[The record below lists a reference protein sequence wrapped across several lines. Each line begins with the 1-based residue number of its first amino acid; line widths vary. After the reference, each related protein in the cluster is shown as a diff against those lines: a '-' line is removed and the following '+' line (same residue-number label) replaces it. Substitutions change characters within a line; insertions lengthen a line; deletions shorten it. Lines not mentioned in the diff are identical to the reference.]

1 MEVSMYYK
9 LSDDELNN
17 LHGQLTEK
25 YGKNLMNEIRPF
37 EERKLTAL
45 VAKQV
50 SQDKQE
56 QEITSVKE
64 FVKEYLYRQLKET
77 ALITYL
83 AMDKRKDFGVMG
95 EQRISISFCR
105 NILNIPNNRE
115 VTQFDAD
122 RFRRVLAECDKRNG
136 NKSGDEYIAILKNAS
151 LELFENIYQYHSL
164 VDINVLLKAI
174 DADYYIF
181 GTHKAPYGVKFIFGP
196 IEKKDI
202 AQNKAVIMQKE
213 YIRFPQFVLS
223 IAAEVFED
231 TTMIRQEA
239 CEVIFYN
246 KWQKFYD
253 QSKAESKRALHHTN
267 SAIREGIKTKALAL
281 YNVSQK
287 EDVLRIK
294 DIFIE
299 EMIDGILWHE
309 MGHHVSHTDMDPL
322 HKAFLNN
329 FVEGD
334 NIGNILGEALADWA
348 PVKDQRKGAFSR
360 FCELAKTDIKR
371 ATRDIYVYMSDGWY
385 VDETEEFMGLM
396 SNVLVGL
403 AMYFINA
410 DSTVDFDRLVKEKD
424 QIYAFLQKR
433 YKILFDKLQDIIY
446 KSSYEVGIHKIDYK
460 VMEKKA
466 YKMYQNTRNA
476 RPLEE
481 LKKFPPFWI
490 NLVGYLREFS
500 KEGWRQYQ
508 DVLNEEAGLLEQMIL
523 KVITKGNE
531 EKYKNSLREYIT
543 ERAREIGLIKV
554 VPEIDHNATIQ
565 KACDA
570 VKMPKKIREQV
581 QNRFTEIRNG
591 KNYDI
596 SISYEGEKD
605 PFIAVLQEMLLKSDY
620 GEIKA
625 GMLIGEYYNS
635 EAEAEERKEYIKG
648 ELETLRD
655 QLESEMY
662 PEIDTLRVNDKYQ
675 IRPMVEELLTTVAF
689 FDGHKL
695 AEKIKSVEFTT
706 FANDALMEVFIPL
719 KRGYMDWNTSQSV
732 WRVNQDL
739 RPDEFML
746 QWTVD
751 RVFLEALAE
760 AYY

>member
-1 MEVSMYYK
+1 VEISVYSK
-9 LSDDELNN
+9 LTDDELKN
-17 LHGQLTEK
+17 LHTQLTAK
-25 YGKNLMNEIRPF
+25 YGSVLQDDARSLEDRRLVKIVA
-37 EERKLTAL
+37 RKTSA
-45 VAKQV
+45 
-50 SQDKQE
+50 DKQE

-64 FVKEYLYRQLKET
+64 FVKEYLYRQLKEI
-77 ALITYL
+77 ALLTYL

-122 RFRRVLAECDKRNG
+122 RFRRVLDECDKRNG
-136 NKSGDEYIAILKNAS
+136 NKSGDAYIALLKNAS
-151 LELFENIYQYHSL
+151 LELFGKSYPYNSL
-164 VDINVLLKAI
+164 VNVNVVLEAM
-174 DADYYIF
+174 DADYYLF
-181 GTHKAPYGVKFIFGP
+181 GKYSAPYGVKFIFGQT
-196 IEKKDI
+196 EKKEI
-202 AQNKAVIMQKE
+202 AQNKAILMQKE
-213 YIRFPQFVLS
+213 YIRFPQYVLS

-231 TTMIRQEA
+231 TTMIRREA
-239 CEVIFYN
+239 CEVIFFN
-246 KWQKFYD
+246 KWQKFFD
-253 QSKAESKRALHHTN
+253 QSKAERKRALHHTN
-267 SAIREGIKTKALAL
+267 SSIREGIKSRALSFYDAA
-281 YNVSQK
+281 NTA
-287 EDVLRIK
+287 DVMRVK

-299 EMIDGILWHE
+299 EMVDGILWHE
-309 MGHHVSHTDMDPL
+309 IGHHVSQTDMEPL

-348 PVKDQRKGAFSR
+348 PVKDRRKGAFSR
-360 FCELAKTDIKR
+360 FCELAKTDVQK
-371 ATRDIYVYMSDGWY
+371 ATRDIYVYMSDNWF

-403 AMYFINA
+403 AIYFINS
-410 DSTVDFDRLVKEKD
+410 DGSVDFARLNKEKD
-424 QIYAFLQKR
+424 QIYGFLQKR

-446 KSSYEVGIHKIDYK
+446 KSNYEIGIHKVDYK
-460 VMEKKA
+460 VLEKEV
-466 YKMYQNTRNA
+466 YKMYQNTKNA
-476 RPLEE
+476 RPIEE

-508 DVLNEEAGLLEQMIL
+508 NVLTEEAGLLEQMIL

-531 EKYKNSLREYIT
+531 EKYKNSLREYIS
-543 ERAREIGLIKV
+543 ERSREIGIIKA
-554 VPEIDHNATIQ
+554 VPEIDHNATVH

-570 VKMPKKIREQV
+570 MKMPEKVRAQV
-581 QNRFTEIRNG
+581 QNRFTEIMNG
-591 KNYDI
+591 KTYDI

-605 PFIAVLQEMLLKSDY
+605 PFVAVLQEMLLKSGY

-625 GMLIGEYYNS
+625 GMLIGEYYDP

-662 PEIDTLRVNDKYQ
+662 PEIDILQVNDKYP

-695 AEKIKSVEFTT
+695 NEKIKSIEFTT

-719 KRGYMDWNTSQSV
+719 KRGYMDWNTSQAV
-732 WRVNQDL
+732 WRINQDL

-751 RVFLEALAE
+751 KDFLEALIE
-760 AYY
+760 AYS